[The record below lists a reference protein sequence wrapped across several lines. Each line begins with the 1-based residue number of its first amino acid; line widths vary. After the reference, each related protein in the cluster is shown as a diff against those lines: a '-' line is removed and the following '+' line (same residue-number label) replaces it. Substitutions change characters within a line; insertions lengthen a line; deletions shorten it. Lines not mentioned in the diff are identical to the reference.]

1 MSTGVFA
8 PDRVSYAFEF
18 IKAMKKLIAIFA
30 VAAISALTMT
40 CSEKPE
46 LPAPDFRRAAGP
58 EETLQGEPVE
68 TAAADTLPAVPP
80 KRIYLTIDDSPLHG
94 SPKIDSIITATEV
107 KTNLFV
113 VGKPVDESG
122 RFRRHYERFRANPY
136 VEIYNHSYSHA
147 NNRYAAYYKDPEAVL
162 VDFEQNRVDRDIAHK
177 IARLP
182 GRNLWQL
189 GTKTKNYKQSGATS
203 AALLSENGYKV
214 FGWDVEWEYD
224 HKDYTP
230 KQTID
235 ELVGE
240 IDSLYRRQLTFT
252 KNHVVLLMHDQMFA
266 SIGEENDLGDL
277 VGRLR
282 GRGYT
287 FEYLTQYP
295 E

>member
-1 MSTGVFA
+1 
-8 PDRVSYAFEF
+8 
-18 IKAMKKLIAIFA
+18 MKKLIAIFV
-30 VAAISALTMT
+30 VAAIAAVCTT

-46 LPAPDFRRAAGP
+46 IPLPYPAVERGEVAAGP
-58 EETLQGEPVE
+58 DEVLPNIPDGTV
-68 TAAADTLPAVPP
+68 AIDTVPIVTS
-80 KRIYLTIDDSPLHG
+80 KCVYLTIDDSPLNG
-94 SPKIDSIITATEV
+94 SPTIDSIVLAAGV

-122 RFRRHYERFRANPY
+122 RFRKHYEELKANPY
-136 VEIYNHSYSHA
+136 IEIYNHSYSHA
-147 NNRYAAYYKDPEAVL
+147 SNRYAAYYRDPETVL
-162 VDFEQNRVDRDIAHK
+162 EDFEKNRTHLGIVHK

-189 GTKTKNYKQSGATS
+189 GAKTKNYTQSGATS
-203 AALLSENGYKV
+203 AQLLSDNGYKV

-240 IDSLYRRQLTFT
+240 IDSLYRSSLTFT
-252 KNHVVLLMHDQMFA
+252 ANHVVLLMHDQMF
-266 SIGEENDLGDL
+266 SKIGEGNDLGEL
-277 VGRLR
+277 VNKLR

-287 FEYLTQYP
+287 FEHLTSYP